1 MLRTRP
7 GSGPDP
13 DGPPPGQT
21 APGLLNVAR
30 MTEARFGR
38 GVLASL
44 AVGLDLRGR

>member
-1 MLRTRP
+1 MAR
-7 GSGPDP
+7 
-13 DGPPPGQT
+13 PPGQT